1 MRIGVLTDCQGPL
14 RAVQDGQ
21 LSGAELP
28 FVQRGASLRG
38 ASPTTGTTAIRIG
51 GREVELVLGC
61 AESGEH
67 TVYIEEARRLVERE
81 HVDAVVGGASVVSRE
96 VARRYP
102 DVPFVDTFWDEPATT
117 LRRPAQNLFRYSLDS
132 SQKVA
137 GLGRYAYDELGWRR
151 AAVLAGQSPEGW
163 AAAAAFTAE
172 FCALGGSIT
181 RSTYVDPLAPAAG
194 DRGRRGLRRPRRRRP
209 PRRAVR
215 PGGAGDGRA
224 PAAPGRASGAAP
236 AALVDRAGGS
246 EADRAAEAPARGRRQ
261 HVVHPGRP
269 AGRGPAQLPDGVRGS
284 VPGVAPRGTGDASF
298 VLGYYDSVEALLRAL
313 EQVHGDVSGSRG
325 RLRAALRDLR
335 LELPRGRVRL
345 DANRQAVVDVPL
357 VRIGAPGAAATPVGV
372 SRDVEQTFAGLL
384 SQAPPPGPGTQ
395 RCRRATPP
403 PWAD

>member
-1 MRIGVLTDCQGPL
+1 VRIGVLTDCQGPL
-14 RAVQDGQ
+14 RPIQDGQ

-67 TVYIEEARRLVERE
+67 TVYIEEARRLVEQE

-172 FCALGGSIT
+172 FCALGGAIT
-181 RSTYVDPLAPAAG
+181 RSTYVDPLAPQKDITGGAVAG
-194 DRGRRGLRRPRRRRP
+194 APDGVALLAGPFDPVEQMTDALLPRLGGPPARHLLLSSIALEDAQLIGPRRRRLE
-209 PRRAVR
+209 
-215 PGGAGDGRA
+215 G
-224 PAAPGRASGAAP
+224 
-236 AALVDRAGGS
+236 
-246 EADRAAEAPARGRRQ
+246 
-261 HVVHPGRP
+261 VVSTSFIP
-269 AGRGPAQLPDGVRGS
+269 AGRPTAALRRYRAAYAAAFPSLPRE
-284 VPGVAPRGTGDASF
+284 TGDASY
-298 VLGYYDSVEALLRAL
+298 VLGYYDSVEALLQAL

-372 SRDVEQTFAGLL
+372 SRNVEQTFSGLL
-384 SQAPPPGPGTQ
+384 SEAPPPGPGTQ
-395 RCRRATPP
+395 PCRKATPP
-403 PWAD
+403 PWAG